1 MINNENRTSVQV
13 LEVEPAPS
21 VVMPRFSFYRAP
33 IANTQ
38 PHTEISVMDAF
49 KVIKGGWYIKNT
61 TELRTINDM
70 DAARKFKAT
79 RFDYV
84 TFSGAFTKRSD
95 ACLIQHSGLI
105 TLDFDH
111 VNNLDALKETLLND
125 RYFET
130 ELLFISPS
138 GDGLKWIVPI
148 DLAECSHA
156 EWFHAIAQYL
166 KTTYRLDVDKS
177 GKDISRA
184 CFLPHDPEVF
194 IHSKYLTHSISQP
207 YNSNHHATL

>member
-1 MINNENRTSVQV
+1 MTDKLNNPSVQV
-13 LEVEPAPS
+13 LEVEPAPL

-33 IANTQ
+33 ITNTQ
-38 PHTEISVMDAF
+38 PRTEISVMDAY
-49 KVIKGGWYIKNT
+49 KVIKGGWYMKT
-61 TELRTINDM
+61 TAELRTINDM

-84 TFSGAFTKRSD
+84 TFSGVFTKRSD
-95 ACLIQHSGLI
+95 AYLTQHSGLL
-105 TLDFDH
+105 TFDFDK
-111 VNNLDALKETLLND
+111 VDNLDVLRETLLND

-138 GDGLKWIVPI
+138 GDGLKWIVSI

-156 EWFHAIAQYL
+156 EWFHAIALYL

-184 CFLPHDPEVF
+184 CFLPHDHEVY
-194 IHSKYLTHSISQP
+194 IHPKYHLPISRIINELHESP
-207 YNSNHHATL
+207 